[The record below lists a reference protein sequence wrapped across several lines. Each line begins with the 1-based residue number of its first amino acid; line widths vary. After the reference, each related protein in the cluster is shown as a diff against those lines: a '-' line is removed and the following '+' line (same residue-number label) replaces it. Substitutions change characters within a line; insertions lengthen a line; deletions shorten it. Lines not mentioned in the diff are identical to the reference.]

1 MGLGQKMHVL
11 GLLAILHVTRI
22 KTKKEGQAPQEH
34 RNIQCADFS
43 AESEQKQLP
52 SESTCSIIDR
62 IGILQ
67 ILKVWFERDFH
78 LFSTEC
84 HGV

>member
-34 RNIQCADFS
+34 RNIQSVQIS
-43 AESEQKQLP
+43 AQNQNKNSYL
-52 SESTCSIIDR
+52 
-62 IGILQ
+62 
-67 ILKVWFERDFH
+67 LKVH
-78 LFSTEC
+78 AVL
-84 HGV
+84 